1 MNVTTKSGMAGAE
14 QPRGR
19 TRRRPAAAAALAA
32 SATALLAMAS
42 MGTAAQAVQPG
53 SGSGKGI
60 PQLTAAMP
68 GSLEACEDLVGFAY
82 DATVITVAEHVPAGA
97 LTNAGEDVGEHCLVQ
112 GHMNERVSEFDGRTY
127 AIGFEMRLPVD
138 WSGRYLY
145 QANGGL
151 DGNVATATG
160 TFTGGQLE
168 NGLQMGFA
176 VLSSDAGHTGSQIP
190 VFGFEPQARLD
201 YGYQAVGTLTP
212 MAKALITEAYG
223 RGPDRSYIAGGSNG
237 GRHTMVASARYAD
250 QYDGFLAI
258 APGFNLPQAA
268 VAQIWGAQQWATVAT
283 DTADLSTALT
293 QDERELVAQAII
305 DRCDGLDRLRDGQV
319 LDTVRCQHLFSLDAD
334 VPTCDGDRDGT
345 CLTEDQ
351 KAVIRTVFAGATT
364 SDGEEI
370 YSSFPLDPG
379 ITQGSW
385 GFWKFIAS
393 VDLDPLAV
401 GTVFGTPPA
410 HIAAPLALDIDQAA
424 AAIYAT
430 TEVYTESGMEFA
442 TPPDPTNLDTLRD
455 RGAKM
460 IVVHGTADGV
470 FSSDDTAAWYEELD
484 AEYRQK
490 ADQFVRYFEVPA
502 MGHVRGG
509 PATDQFD
516 GLGALVAWVEQGDA
530 PDRIVATA
538 RGEGNPGG
546 ANAEVP
552 AEWSV
557 DRSRPLCP
565 YPLVAR
571 YVSGDP
577 EDASSFACKPS
588 GGGRGTA

>member
-1 MNVTTKSGMAGAE
+1 M
-14 QPRGR
+14 
-19 TRRRPAAAAALAA
+19 TRRRIAGVLAIA
-32 SATALLAMAS
+32 GLAVAGLS
-42 MGTAAQAVQPG
+42 TAAQAHPRG
-53 SGSGKGI
+53 GGTGL
-60 PQLTAAMP
+60 PQLSAAAP
-68 GSLEACEDLVGFAY
+68 GTLAECEGLAGFAY
-82 DATVITVAEHVPAGA
+82 DATVITTAELVPAGA
-97 LTNAGEDVGEHCLVQ
+97 LTNAGADVGEHCLVQ
-112 GHMNERVSEFDGRTY
+112 GHMNERVSAFDGRTY
-127 AIGFEMRLPVD
+127 RIGFEMRLPSD

-151 DGNVATATG
+151 DGSVATATG

-176 VLSSDAGHTGSQIP
+176 VLSSDAGHTGAQIP

-212 MAKALITEAYG
+212 MAKSLIEAAYG
-223 RGPDRSYIAGGSNG
+223 RGPDRSYFAGGSNG

-250 QYDGFLAI
+250 EYDGFLAI

-283 DTADLSTALT
+283 DTADLSTAFT
-293 QDERELVAQAII
+293 QDERELVAAALI

-319 LDTVRCQHLFSLDAD
+319 LDTERCQKVFSIDRA
-334 VPTCDGDRDGT
+334 VPTCEADRDGS
-345 CLTEDQ
+345 CLTAEQ

-364 SDGEEI
+364 SDGAEI
-370 YSSFPLDPG
+370 YSTFPLDPG
-379 ITQGSW
+379 IVQAGW
-385 GFWKFIAS
+385 GWWKFTAS
-393 VDLDPLAV
+393 VQLDPLAV

-410 HIAAPLALDIDQAA
+410 YIADPLALDIDAA
-424 AAIYAT
+424 AEAIYAT
-430 TEVYTESGMEFA
+430 SDVYTESGMEFM
-442 TPPDPTNLDTLRD
+442 TPPDPTSLDTLRD

-484 AEYRQK
+484 AAYRQK
-490 ADQFVRYFEVPA
+490 ADEFVRYFEVPG

-516 GLGALVAWVEQGDA
+516 GLGALIAWVEQGDA

-538 RGEGNPGG
+538 RGAGNAGG
-546 ANAEVP
+546 VNPEVP
-552 AEWSV
+552 SAWAD

-571 YVSGDP
+571 YRSGDP
-577 EDASSFACKPS
+577 EDAASFACKHS
-588 GGGRGTA
+588 GGGHGRR